1 MDLESRLHSS
11 PREVV
16 LFFRSART
24 WSHTLEPPGLL
35 VQARLKERGWNAND
49 DLTFKVASYAA
60 GVSAGFRRSAD
71 IFTMPGLK
79 SAWQWKGLVVSRHS
93 QTATALK

>member
-1 MDLESRLHSS
+1 MLLLSWLAAELLQFDPNEAYSLSVSMDLESKLHSS

-60 GVSAGFRRSAD
+60 GVSAV
-71 IFTMPGLK
+71 L
-79 SAWQWKGLVVSRHS
+79 H
-93 QTATALK
+93 